1 MAQKGFGVKEL
12 NIAAAASGNPAIEA
26 VTDEL
31 DLKAAKIGISTDI
44 QVGRNVNAV
53 GILTASAVNDG
64 AGNVRQIV
72 SNSKSSTYQ
81 IAKADVGEL
90 INTTA
95 GVTVPANLSP
105 ALVAGDAITI
115 YNNSASDITITQGS
129 SVTMYQAGTSNTGN
143 RVLAQRGVATV
154 LCVGT
159 NTFTIIGGGLS

>member
-1 MAQKGFGVKEL
+1 MAEKGFGVKEL

-53 GILTASAVNDG
+53 GILTASSVNDV

-72 SNSKSSTYQ
+72 SNSKSTTYQ
-81 IAKADVGEL
+81 IVKSDVGEL

>member
-53 GILTASAVNDG
+53 GILTASSVNDV

-72 SNSKSSTYQ
+72 SNSKSTTYQ
-81 IAKADVGEL
+81 IVKSDVGEL

-115 YNNSASDITITQGS
+115 YNN
-129 SVTMYQAGTSNTGN
+129 
-143 RVLAQRGVATV
+143 
-154 LCVGT
+154 
-159 NTFTIIGGGLS
+159 LSLIHISEPTRPY

>member
-53 GILTASAVNDG
+53 GILTASSVNDV

-72 SNSKSSTYQ
+72 SNSKSTTYQ
-81 IAKADVGEL
+81 IVKSDVGEL

>member
-44 QVGRNVNAV
+44 QVGRNTNVV
-53 GILTASAVNDG
+53 GILTAATVNDG

-72 SNSKSSTYQ
+72 NNSKSSSYQ
-81 IAKADVGEL
+81 IVAADVGEL

-95 GVTVPANLSP
+95 GVTVPAGLFS
-105 ALVAGDAITI
+105 AGDAVTL
-115 YNNSASDITITQGS
+115 YNNSASDITVTQGS

-143 RVLAQRGVATV
+143 RTLAQRGVATV